1 MSNVKNGLLIG
12 YRDLFD
18 DKPKSV
24 DQYLNGLNQDNLK
37 TSLLHLLGPFMDG
50 NQNDFKGLIHKF
62 FGKPNRVF
70 AIMIYRKLLKISE
83 GAKKEIS
90 IINPYTILT
99 IFELIHNNTNTEE
112 PVFGYQAEI
121 DIFKAILVVN
131 QNQIVNQ
138 KKAYPLI
145 KLGMYPQSV
154 FTLAYPS
161 SDIINGNP
169 HKILITQMVKMLKF
183 LDFLASTETT
193 KLLLDKYLKEFGF
206 KDLNEYVRMLI
217 DFISQ
222 SVHNIY
228 THRTCEFIINPD
240 EEYFK
245 RSNFIDR
252 LILLGKDTVF
262 EEDFTTIKRNPIIK
276 VSEGRYQIIYL
287 PFVLEMIFK
296 GMYFKINGINS
307 NYLGDK
313 MPLFKNFRG
322 FYCFE
327 FSEKTLLYNTLF
339 EIYREKY
346 VCFSGEEM
354 NSAGLIGGSDFYMRN
369 DKNVFL
375 FESKDVMIDKKIKV
389 SHDYAQYDL
398 KLKEKFYSKKEGEV
412 GIYQLVNNIVKIFE
426 NEYKFDDGLNL
437 STVEIY
443 PILVVHDRSF
453 NTIGLNGI
461 LNLWF
466 DEQLVLLRKNGYP
479 VQRIKKLVLIDI
491 DTFIYFKQEFYST
504 SIELDDLLNNY
515 LKKTHYTKNSN
526 TIKKWDVN
534 KLLGTFIPF
543 SNYVFEIFSPQKSNP
558 INLITDIKKYL

>member
-12 YRDLFD
+12 YSDLFD

-24 DQYLNGLNQDNLK
+24 EQYLNGLNQGNLK

-50 NQNDFKGLIHKF
+50 NQNDFKLLIHKF
-62 FGKPNRVF
+62 FGEPNRDF
-70 AIMIYRKLLKISE
+70 AISIYYKLLKISE
-83 GAKKEIS
+83 EGKKEIS

-99 IFELIHNNTNTEE
+99 IFELIYNNTNTEE
-112 PVFGYQAEI
+112 PVFGYQAEV
-121 DIFKAILVVN
+121 DIFKAILVAN

-138 KKAYPLI
+138 KKVYPLI
-145 KLGMYPQSV
+145 RLGMYPQSV

-169 HKILITQMVKMLKF
+169 YKILITQMVKMLKF
-183 LDFLASTETT
+183 LDFLSSGETT
-193 KLLLDKYLKEFGF
+193 KLLLDKYLMEFGF
-206 KDLNEYVRMLI
+206 KDLNGYVCMLI
-217 DFISQ
+217 DFINQ

-228 THRTCEFIINPD
+228 THRTCEFTIAQD
-240 EEYFK
+240 EEYSQ
-245 RSNFIDR
+245 RCSFIDR
-252 LILLGKDTVF
+252 LILMGKDTVF

-296 GMYFKINGINS
+296 GMYFKINKIN
-307 NYLGDK
+307 NDCLDNK
-313 MPLFKNFRG
+313 MPSYKNFRG

-327 FSEKTLLYNTLF
+327 FSEKTLLYTTLF
-339 EIYREKY
+339 EIYRERYK
-346 VCFSGEEM
+346 CFSGEEM
-354 NSAGLIGGSDFYMRN
+354 KLSGLKGGSDFYMRSG
-369 DKNVFL
+369 KSVFL

-389 SHDYAQYDL
+389 SHNYAQYDL
-398 KLKEKFYSKKEGEV
+398 KLKERFYSKKEGEV
-412 GIYQLVNNIVKIFE
+412 GIYQLIKNIVKIFE
-426 NEYKFDDGLNL
+426 NEYQFDDGLNL
-437 STVEIY
+437 STVDIY

-466 DEQLVLLRKNGYP
+466 DEQLVILRRIGYP

-491 DTFIYFKQEFYST
+491 DTFIYFKQDFKST
-504 SIELDDLLNNY
+504 SIELDELLNNY
-515 LKKTHYTKNSN
+515 LTKTHYTKNAN
-526 TIKKWDVN
+526 VYKKWDVN
-534 KLLGTFIPF
+534 KLLDTFIPF
-543 SNYVFEIFSPQKSNP
+543 SNFVFDIFSLKKSNP